1 MSEWPEEKIR
11 KLVETDDLHI
21 APFRS
26 NGRTYGTLTWVWS
39 VVVDRQLYVRA
50 YRGKASSWFQSA
62 REQKAGRITAAGMVL
77 DVGFEV
83 VEGAINDLI
92 DEAYRAKY
100 KSSPY
105 LKPMI
110 EEPARSATVRVLP
123 R

>member
-1 MSEWPEEKIR
+1 MREWPEEKIR
-11 KLVETDDLHI
+11 KLSETDDLHI

-26 NGRTYGTLTWVWS
+26 DGKTYGTLTWVWS
-39 VVVDRQLYVRA
+39 VVVESQLYVRA
-50 YRGKASSWFQSA
+50 YRGNASSWFQAA
-62 REQKAGRITAAGMVL
+62 REQKAGRITAAGMTL

-83 VEGAINDLI
+83 VEGPINDLI
-92 DEAYRAKY
+92 NAAYRAKY

-110 EEPARSATVRVLP
+110 GEPACSATVRVLP